1 MTAAVLDR
9 PALDRPLRAPLGR
22 LLMSELRWILRRPRT
37 IIAIVLLSLVPVLIG
52 VGTVIAGRAG
62 VGPGSAN
69 GPNSLFTTLIGN
81 GFVLPILS
89 LTLLLAMLLPL
100 LGAMSAA
107 DALAGESNHGTHRG
121 LLIAPVSRARVLGVK
136 AFGVAAVVF
145 IATVAIA
152 LVGLITGVVLVGTD
166 GLITLSG
173 NTLNFGDALG
183 RIGIAIL
190 WVSFQVWAV
199 SAIALAVSAFT
210 EHPLVVMAATLAG
223 ALVFAILTVIPQLD
237 WIQPYLLTTGW
248 TSLTDV
254 LRDPMPWDGLIDST
268 LKAACYL
275 VIGLSVAYARL
286 AGKDG

>member
-9 PALDRPLRAPLGR
+9 PALDRPVRAPLGR
-22 LLMSELRWILRRPRT
+22 LLVSELRWILRRPRT

-52 VGTVIAGRAG
+52 VGTVIAGNAG
-62 VGPGSAN
+62 VGPGGN
-69 GPNSLFTTLIGN
+69 GSGSLFTILIGN
-81 GFVLPILS
+81 GFVLPVLS

-107 DALAGESNHGTHRG
+107 DALAGESNHGTLRG
-121 LLIAPVSRARVLGVK
+121 LLIAPVSRARLLGIK
-136 AFGVAAVVF
+136 AFGVGAVVF

-173 NTLNFGDALG
+173 NTLSFGDALA
-183 RIGIAIL
+183 RIGVSVL

-199 SAIALAVSAFT
+199 AAIALAVSAFT

-254 LRDPMPWDGLIDST
+254 LRDPMPWDGLINST

-286 AGKDG
+286 STKDG

>member
-9 PALDRPLRAPLGR
+9 PALDRPVRAPLGR
-22 LLMSELRWILRRPRT
+22 LLVSELRWILRRPRT

-52 VGTVIAGRAG
+52 VGTVIAGNAG
-62 VGPGSAN
+62 VGPGGDGS
-69 GPNSLFTTLIGN
+69 GSLFTILIGN
-81 GFVLPILS
+81 GFVLPVLS

-107 DALAGESNHGTHRG
+107 DALAGESNHGTLRG
-121 LLIAPVSRARVLGVK
+121 LLIAPVSRARLLGVK
-136 AFGVAAVVF
+136 AFGVGTVVF

-173 NTLNFGDALG
+173 NTLSFGDALT
-183 RIGIAIL
+183 RIGVSVL

-199 SAIALAVSAFT
+199 AAIALAVSAFT

-254 LRDPMPWDGLIDST
+254 LRDPMPWDGLINST

-286 AGKDG
+286 ASKDG

>member
-9 PALDRPLRAPLGR
+9 PALDRPVRAPLGR
-22 LLMSELRWILRRPRT
+22 LLVSELRWILRRPRT

-52 VGTVIAGRAG
+52 VGTVIAGNAG
-62 VGPGSAN
+62 VGPGGN
-69 GPNSLFTTLIGN
+69 GSGSLFTILIGN
-81 GFVLPILS
+81 GFVLPVLS

-107 DALAGESNHGTHRG
+107 DALAGESNHGTLRG
-121 LLIAPVSRARVLGVK
+121 LLIAPVSRARLLGIK
-136 AFGVAAVVF
+136 AFGVGAVVF

-173 NTLNFGDALG
+173 NTLSFGDALA
-183 RIGIAIL
+183 RIGVSVL

-199 SAIALAVSAFT
+199 AAIALAVSAFT

-254 LRDPMPWDGLIDST
+254 LRDPMPWDGLINST

-286 AGKDG
+286 ASKDG

>member
-1 MTAAVLDR
+1 MTAAVALDR

-22 LLMSELRWILRRPRT
+22 LLASELRWILRRPRT

-52 VGTVIAGRAG
+52 VGTVIAGNAG
-62 VGPGSAN
+62 VGPGGA
-69 GPNSLFTTLIGN
+69 GPGALFTILIGN
-81 GFVLPILS
+81 GFVLPVLS

-107 DALAGESNHGTHRG
+107 DALAGESNHGTLRG
-121 LLIAPVSRARVLGVK
+121 LLVAPVSRARLLGVK

-145 IATVAIA
+145 IATLSVAV
-152 LVGLITGVVLVGTD
+152 VGLLTGVVLVGTD
-166 GLITLSG
+166 GLITMSG
-173 NTLNFGDALG
+173 NTLSFGDALA
-183 RIGIAIL
+183 RIGISVL

-199 SAIALAVSAFT
+199 AAIALAVSAFT

-223 ALVFAILTVIPQLD
+223 ALVFAILTVIPQLE
-237 WIQPYLLTTGW
+237 WIQPYLITTGW
-248 TSLTDV
+248 VSLTDV

-286 AGKDG
+286 STKDG

>member
-9 PALDRPLRAPLGR
+9 PALDRPVRAPLGR
-22 LLMSELRWILRRPRT
+22 LLMSELRWVLRRPRT

-52 VGTVIAGRAG
+52 VGTVIAGSAG
-62 VGPGSAN
+62 VGPGN
-69 GPNSLFTTLIGN
+69 GSLFTILVGN
-81 GFVLPILS
+81 GFVLPVLS

-107 DALAGESNHGTHRG
+107 DALAGESNHGTLRG
-121 LLIAPVSRARVLGVK
+121 LLIAPVSRARLLGVK
-136 AFGVAAVVF
+136 AFGVGTVVF

-152 LVGLITGVVLVGTD
+152 LVGVITGVVLVGTD

-173 NTLNFGDALG
+173 NTLSFGDALA
-183 RIGIAIL
+183 RIGISVL

-199 SAIALAVSAFT
+199 AAIALAVSAFT

-275 VIGLSVAYARL
+275 VIGISVAYARL
-286 AGKDG
+286 ASKDG

>member
-9 PALDRPLRAPLGR
+9 PALDRPVRAPLGR
-22 LLMSELRWILRRPRT
+22 LLVSELRWILRRPRT

-52 VGTVIAGRAG
+52 VGTVIAGNAG
-62 VGPGSAN
+62 VGPGGDGS
-69 GPNSLFTTLIGN
+69 GSLFTILIGN
-81 GFVLPILS
+81 GFVLPVLS

-107 DALAGESNHGTHRG
+107 DALAGESNHGTLRG
-121 LLIAPVSRARVLGVK
+121 LLIAPVSRARLLGVK
-136 AFGVAAVVF
+136 AFGVGTVVF

-173 NTLNFGDALG
+173 NTLSFGDALA
-183 RIGIAIL
+183 RIGVSVL

-199 SAIALAVSAFT
+199 AAIALAVSAFT

-254 LRDPMPWDGLIDST
+254 LRDPMPWDGLINST

-286 AGKDG
+286 ASKDG

>member
-9 PALDRPLRAPLGR
+9 PALDRPVRAPLGR

-52 VGTVIAGRAG
+52 VGTVIAGNANAG
-62 VGPGSAN
+62 SGNGPGS
-69 GPNSLFTTLIGN
+69 LFTILIGN
-81 GFVLPILS
+81 GFVLPVLS

-107 DALAGESNHGTHRG
+107 DALAGESNHGTLRG
-121 LLIAPVSRARVLGVK
+121 LLIAPISRARLLGVK
-136 AFGVAAVVF
+136 AFGVGTVVF
-145 IATVAIA
+145 IATAAVA
-152 LVGLITGVVLVGTD
+152 LVGLVTGVILVGTD
-166 GLITLSG
+166 GLITLTG
-173 NTLNFGDALG
+173 NTLSLGDALA
-183 RIGIAIL
+183 RIGL
-190 WVSFQVWAV
+190 SVVWVTFQVWAV
-199 SAIALAVSAFT
+199 AAIALAVSAFT

-237 WIQPYLLTTGW
+237 WMQPYLLTTGW

-254 LRDPMPWDGLIDST
+254 LRDPMPWDGLISST

-275 VIGLSVAYARL
+275 LIGLSVAYARL
-286 AGKDG
+286 STKDG

>member
-22 LLMSELRWILRRPRT
+22 LLMSELRWVLRRPRT

-52 VGTVIAGRAG
+52 VGTVIAGKAG
-62 VGPGSAN
+62 AGPGGNGPGS
-69 GPNSLFTTLIGN
+69 LFTILIGN
-81 GFVLPILS
+81 GFVLPVLS

-107 DALAGESNHGTHRG
+107 DALAGESNHGTLRG
-121 LLIAPVSRARVLGVK
+121 LLIAPVSRARLLGVK
-136 AFGVAAVVF
+136 AFGVGTVVF

-152 LVGLITGVVLVGTD
+152 VVGLVTGVVLVGTD

-173 NTLNFGDALG
+173 NTLSFGEALA
-183 RIGIAIL
+183 RIGISVL

-199 SAIALAVSAFT
+199 AAIALAVSAFT

-248 TSLTDV
+248 VSLTDV